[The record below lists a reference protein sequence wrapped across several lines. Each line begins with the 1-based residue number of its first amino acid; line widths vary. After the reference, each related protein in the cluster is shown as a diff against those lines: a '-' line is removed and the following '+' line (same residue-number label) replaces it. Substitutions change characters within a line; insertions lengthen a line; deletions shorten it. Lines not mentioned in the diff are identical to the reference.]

1 MALDRDTV
9 HRIAVLAR
17 IRVPEEDL
25 DPLAGELS
33 HILGWVEQLDEVDT
47 SNVEPM
53 TGVGGTTLRLRDDAV
68 SDGGRA
74 DDVVGNAPDPAG
86 PFFAVPKVVE

>member
-17 IRVPEEDL
+17 IRVPDDQL
-25 DPLAGELS
+25 DALAGELS
-33 HILGWVEQLDEVDT
+33 HILGWVEQLAQVDT
-47 SNVEPM
+47 ADVAPM
-53 TGVGGTTLRLRDDAV
+53 TGVGGMTLGLRDDAV
-68 SDGGRA
+68 TDGGRA
-74 DDVVGNAPDPAG
+74 DAVVANAPDPVG